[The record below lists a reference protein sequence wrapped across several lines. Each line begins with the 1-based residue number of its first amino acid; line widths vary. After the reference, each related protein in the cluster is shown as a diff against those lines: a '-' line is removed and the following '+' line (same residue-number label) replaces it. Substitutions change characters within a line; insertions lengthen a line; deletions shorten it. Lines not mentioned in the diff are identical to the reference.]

1 MRILYITN
9 DSGLSGSTIALKNLL
24 SYLIPRGVEPFCVC
38 RNEGDFTEWCLS
50 KNIPYSVFP
59 YHWNYQPLR
68 ITVRDKLAY
77 YWRIHKYYQEEKRCM
92 VELEKICKEFCPDI
106 IHSNNGIIH
115 WGYKIAKKNGIKH
128 VWHLREYQDKDFNMS
143 PIPSMEAFCR
153 MVQDSNCICITK
165 GVQNHFHLTPE
176 NSKVIYDGVLPKHSC
191 RYCKD
196 KENYFL
202 FVGRIEPSKGIEELL
217 QAYYE
222 YNKRGGTTPLWIA
235 GSGKPQYVKERMN
248 EAKRNSSC
256 VKFLGFRSDRL
267 DLMYKAKAII
277 VPSRFEGFGF
287 ITVEA
292 IMNGC
297 FVIGHNTGGTSEIA
311 QNCKSVYLYDTKE
324 DLINLLMNLEYNS
337 EKMKESQEYA
347 ELNYT
352 NEESANQVL
361 NFYQIIKYE

>member
-1 MRILYITN
+1 
-9 DSGLSGSTIALKNLL
+9 
-24 SYLIPRGVEPFCVC
+24 
-38 RNEGDFTEWCLS
+38 
-50 KNIPYSVFP
+50 
-59 YHWNYQPLR
+59 
-68 ITVRDKLAY
+68 
-77 YWRIHKYYQEEKRCM
+77 
-92 VELEKICKEFCPDI
+92 
-106 IHSNNGIIH
+106 
-115 WGYKIAKKNGIKH
+115 
-128 VWHLREYQDKDFNMS
+128 
-143 PIPSMEAFCR
+143 
-153 MVQDSNCICITK
+153 
-165 GVQNHFHLTPE
+165 
-176 NSKVIYDGVLPKHSC
+176 
-191 RYCKD
+191 
-196 KENYFL
+196 
-202 FVGRIEPSKGIEELL
+202 
-217 QAYYE
+217 
-222 YNKRGGTTPLWIA
+222 
-235 GSGKPQYVKERMN
+235 MN
-248 EAKRNSSC
+248 EAERNSSL

-337 EKMKESQEYA
+337 KKMKESQEYA